1 MRHEIEETHNNIET
15 IRFHI
20 EGLERRPIAGD
31 DLCLYEAIALCLDES
46 AQSIR
51 DRYVAYLE
59 TNRAEFEGTFPLN
72 QYFDEY
78 LNGIRTGEPADRSDI
93 PKLMTMLNRA
103 IIIFYHHSSRIDHL
117 DNVADFEEEPIFL
130 YDFPHHGN
138 SHYDSL
144 VLSPVYRGRAGQI
157 VERLCLAQQQKKLLK
172 TLVCIF
178 NGMLYYSLAFEGG
191 SALLSSFNVNGEAAY
206 RSNVA
211 ISACTSLVY
220 GMFWYIFLG
229 MSSELKD
236 IDSYSKV
243 GLLTIAPFAALAFL
257 TGGMEGA
264 ELLGFNQDIALFV
277 GILLFCFRAFT
288 YADAAIKFP
297 ARLTETRNSW
307 NDSLAN
313 RDYSE
318 IARLAIVWLNSLC
331 YAASTTDSIYNA
343 TTIILS
349 SFSKDSALISRLS
362 YLSAGLG
369 AIAGL
374 PLFVFISHVGLRQ
387 LTYASNHE
395 GRINT
400 DVFTYIGAFCV
411 LPSIFGALGGASG
424 SSGHVYGLIG
434 HGFDWIRVVA
444 AIAYALFAGTPGM
457 AHLIREAYQSCRPYM
472 AIPSLGQDRPAI
484 ISDTMNPLLTEMD
497 IEEGRTIERD
507 HHPRIASVESIRRQR
522 RSSMSESGLLFFNQ
536 SRTPSTVFDPLL
548 DSNQTSLQA
557 GGMM

>member
-178 NGMLYYSLAFEGG
+178 NGMLY
-191 SALLSSFNVNGEAAY
+191 
-206 RSNVA
+206 
-211 ISACTSLVY
+211 
-220 GMFWYIFLG
+220 
-229 MSSELKD
+229 
-236 IDSYSKV
+236 
-243 GLLTIAPFAALAFL
+243 
-257 TGGMEGA
+257 
-264 ELLGFNQDIALFV
+264 
-277 GILLFCFRAFT
+277 
-288 YADAAIKFP
+288 
-297 ARLTETRNSW
+297 
-307 NDSLAN
+307 
-313 RDYSE
+313 
-318 IARLAIVWLNSLC
+318 
-331 YAASTTDSIYNA
+331 
-343 TTIILS
+343 
-349 SFSKDSALISRLS
+349 
-362 YLSAGLG
+362 
-369 AIAGL
+369 
-374 PLFVFISHVGLRQ
+374 
-387 LTYASNHE
+387 
-395 GRINT
+395 
-400 DVFTYIGAFCV
+400 
-411 LPSIFGALGGASG
+411 
-424 SSGHVYGLIG
+424 
-434 HGFDWIRVVA
+434 
-444 AIAYALFAGTPGM
+444 
-457 AHLIREAYQSCRPYM
+457 
-472 AIPSLGQDRPAI
+472 
-484 ISDTMNPLLTEMD
+484 
-497 IEEGRTIERD
+497 
-507 HHPRIASVESIRRQR
+507 
-522 RSSMSESGLLFFNQ
+522 
-536 SRTPSTVFDPLL
+536 
-548 DSNQTSLQA
+548 
-557 GGMM
+557 